1 MPSGADPAERLR
13 AHLRQERQ
21 LLDPHPSPERI
32 AAYHERRLSAE
43 MAEQV
48 REHLAACPDCTAELL
63 ALAALPEE
71 IGETGEEEI
80 SAREVD
86 EAWRRLSRS
95 PAPAGVDLPRPAP
108 IRDPARRLAWATAAV
123 LGLAAALLAFVVVD
137 QRQTIS
143 RLAEPRINPPLAS
156 LEPVDSVRQGLRAV
170 PELSV
175 PVGEERVWV
184 ILNPA
189 ADLTFPSYEIEVLAP
204 DGTLAL
210 RFQDLRPSEAGNFR
224 LEIPR
229 DRLPAGSCRL
239 LLSGVRSGERHRL
252 DEFALTVRISKERA
266 ASRP

>member
-21 LLDPHPSPERI
+21 LLDPHPSPERV
-32 AAYHERRLSAE
+32 AAYHERLLSAE
-43 MAEQV
+43 ESEQV

-63 ALAALPEE
+63 ALAALPD
-71 IGETGEEEI
+71 GEGEEEI
-80 SAREVD
+80 SARELD
-86 EAWRRLSRS
+86 EAWRRLAHPS
-95 PAPAGVDLPRPAP
+95 APAVVDLPRPSASRAP
-108 IRDPARRLAWATAAV
+108 AQHLPWATAAV

-137 QRQTIS
+137 QRQTIA

-170 PELSV
+170 PELAL
-175 PVGEERVWV
+175 PAEAERVWI

-189 ADLTFPSYEIEVLAP
+189 ADLAFPSYEIEILAP

-210 RFQDLRPSEAGNFR
+210 RFRDLQPTEAGNFR
-224 LEIPR
+224 LEVPR
-229 DRLPAGSCRL
+229 SRLRAGSCRL

-252 DEFALTVRISKERA
+252 EEFALTVRIPEGMGGRSEE
-266 ASRP
+266 